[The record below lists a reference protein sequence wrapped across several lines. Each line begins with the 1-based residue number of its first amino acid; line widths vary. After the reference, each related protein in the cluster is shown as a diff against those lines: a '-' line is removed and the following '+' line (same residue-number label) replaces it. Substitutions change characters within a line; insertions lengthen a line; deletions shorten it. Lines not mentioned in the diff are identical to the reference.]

1 MNLQQTHA
9 RFGTTSWTLVGALR
23 DENDQQQEAARDL
36 VITLYWPPVYAS
48 LRRMGHNRE
57 RAAELTQAFF
67 VEVVIGRGLLDQA
80 DAARGRLRSLLLTA
94 LKRFAID
101 QHRRQCARP
110 DGDGLSL
117 ENLEREEGFL
127 AREPAR
133 DADEVFER
141 RWAVAVLE
149 EALVRCER
157 SCREAGLEKHWAAFE
172 AFIVQPS
179 IGAVEP
185 PSLSRLADE
194 LGFASATHVASAMKV
209 VRKRM
214 KLLLREV
221 VAETA
226 DDDPADQQAEYDRII
241 AMLR

>member
-1 MNLQQTHA
+1 VNLQQTHA
-9 RFGTTSWTLVGALR
+9 RFSTTSWTLMGALR
-23 DENDQQQEAARDL
+23 DEGSQQQEAARNL
-36 VITLYWPPVYAS
+36 VITRYWPPVYAS
-48 LRRMGHNRE
+48 LRRMGHPRE

-67 VEVVIGRGLLDQA
+67 AEVVIGRRLLDQA

-101 QHRRQCARP
+101 QHRRHRVRP
-110 DGDGLSL
+110 EGDGLSL
-117 ENLEREEGFL
+117 DGLDREEGFL

-133 DADEVFER
+133 DAEEMFER

-149 EALVRCER
+149 EALARCER
-157 SCREAGLEKHWAAFE
+157 SCREAGLDKHWAAFE

-185 PSLSRLADE
+185 PPLSRLAEE

-221 VAETA
+221 AAETA
-226 DDDPADQQAEYDRII
+226 DDPTGQQAEHDRVL
-241 AMLR
+241 ALLR

>member
-9 RFGTTSWTLVGALR
+9 RFHTTSWTLVGALR
-23 DENDQQQEAARDL
+23 DDDDRQQEAARNI
-36 VITLYWPPVYAS
+36 VITRYWPPVYAS
-48 LRRMGHNRE
+48 LRRMGHSRD

-67 VEVVIGRGLLDQA
+67 VDVVIGRGLLDQA
-80 DAARGRLRSLLLTA
+80 DARRGRLRGLLLAA

-101 QHRRQCARP
+101 RHRRQQARP

-117 ENLEREEGFL
+117 DGLEREEGFL
-127 AREPAR
+127 ARDPAR
-133 DADEVFER
+133 DADEIFQR

-149 EALVRCER
+149 EALARCER
-157 SCREAGLEKHWAAFE
+157 SCREAGLDKHWAAFE
-172 AFIVQPS
+172 AFVVQPS
-179 IGAVEP
+179 IGAVAP
-185 PSLSRLADE
+185 PPLRRLADE

-221 VAETA
+221 AAETA
-226 DDDPADQQAEYDRII
+226 DDPADQQAEYDRIL
-241 AMLR
+241 ALL